1 MVNAADKL
9 SIPVSANELSTT
21 GVSIVDRVGR
31 GLGALSLTVAIQA
44 LSQIAIVPVA
54 LYAWG
59 KIRYGEWIVLTGLV
73 TILKLTDLGLQTF
86 VVNRM
91 CASFARGDLAEM
103 QRDLSNALRVQ
114 IPLVLAIALA
124 CALILIV
131 LPLEWV
137 LDLQTV
143 AGTTLYFVAMLLM
156 IELLMGVPMG
166 VLAGF
171 YRATGRLARAGV
183 IGACQQSVLLGST
196 IALIAGSAG
205 FATVAAVRVAI
216 ALIASIWIFFDLRRL
231 YPWLHLLPRDGK
243 WRDGA
248 RMIAPGLFF
257 MLIPLADYL
266 STQFT
271 LMVVQGSLAGGEV
284 SRLAT
289 HRTVINMAMMVSG
302 LLTSTVWPE
311 LTSLHARSQW
321 DKLIKAHRS
330 LARMNMWLVGVV
342 AIGIL
347 PFLPLIYPSWT
358 AGRLSIDSWTL
369 GFLVSRMLLWGA
381 WSASMTLLCAI
392 NRQKSVALV
401 LLGASVLTSVISLWL
416 VPKIGI
422 SGAALAQ
429 LAGDVCI
436 SAWLIPWLAAK
447 ETQDRLGSFLSQT
460 FKALITGILI
470 PVAIGLLAW
479 RLIDSELLRLLLIV
493 PFVSAL
499 TFVLMWTQLTPT
511 EKGLG
516 LGIFQRL
523 LNRPALTES
532 S

>member
-1 MVNAADKL
+1 MG
-9 SIPVSANELSTT
+9 VSANELSTS
-21 GVSIVDRVGR
+21 GVSVVDRVGR

-44 LSQIAIVPVA
+44 LGQIAIVPVA

-73 TILKLTDLGLQTF
+73 TVLKITDLGLQTF

-91 CASFARGDLAEM
+91 CASFARGDRAEM

-131 LPLEWV
+131 LPLQRL

-166 VLAGF
+166 VLAGI

-183 IGACQQSVLLGST
+183 IGAFQQLALLGST
-196 IALIAGSAG
+196 IALIAGSAS

-216 ALIASIWIFFDLRRL
+216 GLIVSIWILFDLRRL
-231 YPWLHLLPRDGK
+231 YPWLHLFPKNGK
-243 WRDGA
+243 WREGA
-248 RMIAPGLFF
+248 RMIGPGIFF
-257 MLIPLADYL
+257 ILIPLADYL
-266 STQFT
+266 STQIT

-284 SRLAT
+284 TRLAT
-289 HRTVINMAMMVSG
+289 HRTVVNLAMMVSG
-302 LLTSTVWPE
+302 LLTSSMWPE
-311 LTSLHARSQW
+311 LTSLHARSQK

-358 AGRLSIDSWTL
+358 AGRLTIDSWTL

-381 WSASMTLLCAI
+381 WSASMILLCAI
-392 NRQKSVALV
+392 NHQKSVAVALI
-401 LLGASVLTSVISLWL
+401 GAGILTSIFSLLL

-429 LAGDVCI
+429 LAGDVCV

-460 FKALITGILI
+460 LRALLTGILI
-470 PVAIGLLAW
+470 PIAIGLLGW
-479 RLIDSELLRLLLIV
+479 RLIESQPVRLFILFPAVAAIA
-493 PFVSAL
+493 FA
-499 TFVLMWTQLTPT
+499 LMWTQLATH
-511 EKGLG
+511 ERAHL
-516 LGIFQRL
+516 FRL
-523 LNRPALTES
+523 VRTKFA
-532 S
+532 